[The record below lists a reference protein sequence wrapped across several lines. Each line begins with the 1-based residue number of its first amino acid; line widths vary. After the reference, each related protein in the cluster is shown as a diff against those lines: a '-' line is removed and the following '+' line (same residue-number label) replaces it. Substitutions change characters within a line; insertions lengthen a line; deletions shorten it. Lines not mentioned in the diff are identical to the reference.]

1 MKLYWSPKTR
11 ASRAVWMLEEA
22 GVDYEI
28 ESVDIRAEQRD
39 DREAFRLASPMG
51 KVPALEDGDV
61 RVAESAAIC
70 IYVADRYAPGRLA
83 PALDAASR
91 GPYLFWTMYT
101 PAVVEPALA
110 EKFSGG
116 ESNPRSHGW
125 GDFPLMLDTLEK
137 GLGDRSWILG
147 EAFTAADVMLGSSV
161 IFMQLFGVLP
171 ASPRLAA
178 YADRCMSRPAY
189 RKSAALDQ
197 DA

>member
-1 MKLYWSPKTR
+1 MKLYWCPKTR

-22 GVDYEI
+22 GVGYEI
-28 ESVDIRAEQRD
+28 ETVDIRAEQRD
-39 DREAFRLASPMG
+39 DDSAFRLASPMG

-61 RVAESAAIC
+61 RLAESAAIC

-83 PALDAASR
+83 PALDAPAR

-110 EKFSGG
+110 EKFSGAKT
-116 ESNPRSHGW
+116 NPRSHAW
-125 GDFPLMLDTLEK
+125 GDFETMLDTLGK
-137 GLGDRSWILG
+137 GLGDRAWILG
-147 EAFTAADVMLGSSV
+147 EEFTAADVMLGSSV

-178 YADRCMSRPAY
+178 YADRCMARPAY
-189 RKSAALDQ
+189 RKAAALDQ
-197 DA
+197 D

>member
-1 MKLYWSPKTR
+1 MKLYWCPKTR

-22 GVDYEI
+22 GVGYEI
-28 ESVDIRAEQRD
+28 ETVDIRAEQRD
-39 DREAFRLASPMG
+39 NDSAFRLASPMG

-61 RVAESAAIC
+61 RLAESAAIC

-83 PALDAASR
+83 PALDAPAR

-110 EKFSGG
+110 EKFSGAKT
-116 ESNPRSHGW
+116 NPRSHAW
-125 GDFPLMLDTLEK
+125 GDFETMLDTLGT
-137 GLGDRSWILG
+137 GLGDRAWILG
-147 EAFTAADVMLGSSV
+147 EEFTAADVMLGSSV

-178 YADRCMSRPAY
+178 YADRCMARPAY
-189 RKSAALDQ
+189 RKAAALDE
-197 DA
+197 D

>member
-1 MKLYWSPKTR
+1 MKLFWSPKTR

-28 ESVDIRAEQRD
+28 EPVDIRAQERD
-39 DREAFRLASPMG
+39 DDSAFRRASPMG

-61 RVAESAAIC
+61 RFAESAAIC

-101 PAVVEPALA
+101 PAVIEPALA
-110 EKFSGG
+110 EKFSGA
-116 ESNPRSHGW
+116 ETNPRSHAW
-125 GDFPLMLDTLEK
+125 GDFDLMLETLEA
-137 GLGDRSWILG
+137 GIGERSWILG
-147 EAFTAADVMLGSSV
+147 EDFTAADVMLGSSV
-161 IFMQLFGVLP
+161 VFMQLFGVLP

-178 YADRCMSRPAY
+178 YADRCMARPAY
-189 RKSAALDQ
+189 RKAAALDP
-197 DA
+197 D

>member
-1 MKLYWSPKTR
+1 MKLYWSTKSR

-28 ESVDIRAEQRD
+28 EVVDIRAENRD
-39 DREAFRLASPMG
+39 DDRAFRLASPMG

-61 RVAESAAIC
+61 RLAESAAIC

-83 PALDAASR
+83 PAIDVAAR

-110 EKFSGG
+110 EKFSGT
-116 ESNPRSHGW
+116 ETNPRSHAW
-125 GDFPLMLDTLEK
+125 GDFDLMLDALEK
-137 GLGDRSWILG
+137 GIGDKPWVLG
-147 EAFTAADVMLGSSV
+147 EEFTAADVMLGSSV

-171 ASPRLAA
+171 AVPRLAA
-178 YADRCMSRPAY
+178 YADRCMARPAY
-189 RKSAALDQ
+189 RKAAALDE
-197 DA
+197 D